1 MPHRVTRSIDFCYG
15 HRLLNHN
22 GQCRYLHGHNGR
34 LEVDIEAKALDDMG
48 MVVDFGRVRDLVKGW
63 IDSNLDHRMILCR
76 QDPVVPV
83 LQGLNE
89 PLYLVDENP
98 TAENLARLI
107 YDQARQLGL
116 DVAEIRLWETPSSY
130 ATYREA

>member
-1 MPHRVTRSIDFCYG
+1 M
-15 HRLLNHN
+15 
-22 GQCRYLHGHNGR
+22 
-34 LEVDIEAKALDDMG
+34 EVDIEAEALDDMG

-107 YDQARQLGL
+107 YDQARHLGL